1 MSVLPKKLAFGSMK
15 SRAKARSSRVSITPD
30 SATSFNPG
38 QNLTFRLP
46 SAGQGVYIDTS
57 SLALAFTVKNKKDK
71 TFELNS
77 QASCFIARKVE
88 AQQSVI
94 SDINEYGVLC
104 EMVHDAQ
111 VSKDQRIQ
119 SMSITAGQDRVDPRK
134 GATLAIS
141 GATGDDEGK
150 DELRVSTGL
159 IGGLLAQGNSRYVP
173 CGLSSPLTLQLFLQ
187 SAVRAVVWE
196 SGTTG
201 VVDSDIE
208 LHSWTLDYNT
218 VELDAATN
226 AALLAS
232 TGGVQR
238 VMLDDFT
245 HTQTSIAQHATAH
258 TPILPFQK
266 SSLKSYFCCLF
277 PQGITQ
283 DASSYSLNGRTRS
296 TVTGFQ
302 FSKDGMLMPQARPIS
317 AAVTSNYGEFFNE
330 FLGAFHITPGALHE
344 HSMTQDEWKKNHA
357 GETVSGTTTGAF
369 AIGFNLDDYL
379 GVNEQIFGGAQT
391 IASTIS
397 PVITLAP
404 GGKDVTAHHFG
415 MFDSVV
421 TINSM
426 TGGIEVAA

>member
-1 MSVLPKKLAFGSMK
+1 MSVLPKKLAFGQMK
-15 SRAKARSSRVSITPD
+15 SRAKARSTRVSITPD

-57 SLALAFTVKNKKDK
+57 SIALAFTIRNKKDK
-71 TFELNS
+71 SFKLNS
-77 QASCFIARKVE
+77 SASCFIARKVE
-88 AQQSVI
+88 AQTSVI

-104 EMVHDAQ
+104 EMIHDAQ
-111 VSKDQRIQ
+111 VSADQRKH
-119 SMSITAGQDRVDPRK
+119 SMSITQ
-134 GATLAIS
+134 GAAHDAHREGAELAAYDS
-141 GATGDDEGK
+141 TTY

-196 SGTTG
+196 TGTTG
-201 VVDSDIE
+201 VVDSDID
-208 LHSWTLDYNT
+208 LVSWTLDYNT

-238 VMLDDFT
+238 IMLDDFC
-245 HTQTSIAQHATAH
+245 HTQTSIPAGSTAH

-266 SSLKSYFCCLF
+266 SSLKSYFACMF
-277 PQGITQ
+277 NQDQTQ
-283 DASSYSLNGRTRS
+283 SALAHSLNARTRS

-302 FSKDGMLMPQARPIS
+302 FSKDGMLMPQARPVS
-317 AAVTSNYGEFFNE
+317 AAIGSNCGEFFNE
-330 FLGAFHITPGALHE
+330 WLGAFHITPGSLHE
-344 HSMTQDEWKKNHA
+344 TSVTQAEWSTNVASHA
-357 GETVSGTTTGAF
+357 TTFAGTPGAF
-369 AIGFNLDDYL
+369 TIAMNLDDYL

-404 GGKDVTAHHFG
+404 GALLMAVHHFG

-426 TGGIEVAA
+426 TGQIEVAA

>member
-1 MSVLPKKLAFGSMK
+1 MSVLPKKLAFGQMK
-15 SRAKARSSRVSITPD
+15 SRAKARSTRVSITPD

-57 SLALAFTVKNKKDK
+57 SIALAFTIRNKKDK
-71 TFELNS
+71 SFKLNS
-77 QASCFIARKVE
+77 SASCFIARKVE
-88 AQQSVI
+88 AQTSVI

-104 EMVHDAQ
+104 EMIHDAQ
-111 VSKDQRIQ
+111 VSADQRKH
-119 SMSITAGQDRVDPRK
+119 SMSITAGTGTGHRE
-134 GATLAIS
+134 GAELAK
-141 GATGDDEGK
+141 AGDAG

-187 SAVRAVVWE
+187 SAKRAVVWE
-196 SGTTG
+196 AGTAD
-201 VVDSDIE
+201 VVDIDID

-238 VMLDDFT
+238 IMLDDFC
-245 HTQTSIAQHATAH
+245 HTQTSIPAGSTAH

-266 SSLKSYFCCLF
+266 SSLKSYFACLF
-277 PQGITQ
+277 NQDQTQ
-283 DASSYSLNGRTRS
+283 SALAHSLNARTRS

-302 FSKDGMLMPQARPIS
+302 FSKDGTLMPQARPVS
-317 AAVTSNYGEFFNE
+317 AAIGSNCGEFFNE
-330 FLGAFHITPGALHE
+330 WLGAFHITPGSLHVT
-344 HSMTQDEWKKNHA
+344 SVTQDDWILNV
-357 GETVSGTTTGAF
+357 VSDGTTFAGTPGAF
-369 AIGFNLDDYL
+369 TIAMNLDDYL

-404 GGKDVTAHHFG
+404 GCVLMAAHHFG

-426 TGGIEVAA
+426 TGQIEVAA

>member
-15 SRAKARSSRVSITPD
+15 SRAKARSTRVSITPD

-57 SLALAFTVKNKKDK
+57 SIALAFTIRNKKDK
-71 TFELNS
+71 SFKLNS
-77 QASCFIARKVE
+77 SASCFIARKVE
-88 AQQSVI
+88 AQTSVI

-104 EMVHDAQ
+104 EMIHDAQ
-111 VSKDQRIQ
+111 VSLDQRLH
-119 SMSITAGQDRVDPRK
+119 SMSITQGTSTTAHRE
-134 GATLAIS
+134 GAQLVAAS
-141 GATGDDEGK
+141 GSTY

-173 CGLSSPLTLQLFLQ
+173 CGLSSPLTLQLVLQ

-196 SGTTG
+196 TGTTG
-201 VVDSDIE
+201 VVDSDID
-208 LHSWTLDYNT
+208 LVSWTLDYNT

-238 VMLDDFT
+238 IMLDDFT
-245 HTQTSIAQHATAH
+245 HTQTSVPAGSTAH

-266 SSLKSYFCCLF
+266 SSLKSYFACMF
-277 PQGITQ
+277 NQDQTQ
-283 DASSYSLNGRTRS
+283 SALAHSLNARTRS

-302 FSKDGMLMPQARPIS
+302 FSKDGMLMPQARPVS
-317 AAVTSNYGEFFNE
+317 AAIGSNCGEFFNE
-330 FLGAFHITPGALHE
+330 WLGAFHITPGSLH
-344 HSMTQDEWKKNHA
+344 
-357 GETVSGTTTGAF
+357 TTSVYSADWIRNVATATGAGTPGAF
-369 AIGFNLDDYL
+369 TIAMNLDDYL

-404 GGKDVTAHHFG
+404 GCVLMAVHHFG

-426 TGGIEVAA
+426 TGQIEVAA

>member
-1 MSVLPKKLAFGSMK
+1 MSVLPKKLAFGQMK
-15 SRAKARSSRVSITPD
+15 SRAKARSTRVSITPD

-57 SLALAFTVKNKKDK
+57 SIALAFTIKNKKDK
-71 TFELNS
+71 SFKLNS
-77 QASCFIARKVE
+77 SASCFIARKVE
-88 AQQSVI
+88 AQTSVI

-104 EMVHDAQ
+104 EMIHDAQ
-111 VSKDQRIQ
+111 VSADQRMD
-119 SMSITAGQDRVDPRK
+119 SMSITAGTGTGSARE
-134 GATLAIS
+134 GATLAAAVGS
-141 GATGDDEGK
+141 TY

-187 SAVRAVVWE
+187 SAVRAVVWT
-196 SGTTG
+196 GTTAAEP

-238 VMLDDFT
+238 IMLDDFC
-245 HTQTSIAQHATAH
+245 HTQTSIPAGSTAH

-266 SSLKSYFCCLF
+266 SSLKSYFACLF
-277 PQGITQ
+277 NQDQTQ
-283 DASSYSLNGRTRS
+283 SALAHSLNARTRS

-302 FSKDGMLMPQARPIS
+302 FSKDGVLMPQAKPVS
-317 AAVTSNYGEFFNE
+317 AAIGSNCGEFFNE
-330 FLGAFHITPGALHE
+330 WLGAFHITPGSLHE
-344 HSMTQDEWKKNHA
+344 TSVQRDDWILNVVSDSTTFA
-357 GETVSGTTTGAF
+357 GTPGAF
-369 AIGFNLDDYL
+369 TIAMNLDDYL

-404 GGKDVTAHHFG
+404 GALLMAVHHFG

-426 TGGIEVAA
+426 TGQIEVAA

>member
-1 MSVLPKKLAFGSMK
+1 MSVLPKKLAFGQMK
-15 SRAKARSSRVSITPD
+15 SRAKARSTRVSITPD

-57 SLALAFTVKNKKDK
+57 SIALAFTIKNLK
-71 TFELNS
+71 TDFKFKLNS
-77 QASCFIARKVE
+77 SASCFIARKVE
-88 AQQSVI
+88 AQTSVI

-104 EMVHDAQ
+104 EMIHDAQ
-111 VSKDQRIQ
+111 VSSEQRKH
-119 SMSITAGQDRVDPRK
+119 SMSITAGTAHDSHRG
-134 GATLAIS
+134 GAAV
-141 GATGDDEGK
+141 AKAGDAGDS
-150 DELRVSTGL
+150 LRVSTGL

-187 SAVRAVVWE
+187 SAKRAVVWDT
-196 SGTTG
+196 GTTD
-201 VVDSDIE
+201 VLDTEIE
-208 LHSWTLDYNT
+208 LKEWTLSYNT

-238 VMLDDFT
+238 IMLDDFC
-245 HTQTSIAQHATAH
+245 HTQTSIPAGSTAH

-266 SSLKSYFCCLF
+266 SSLKSYFACLF
-277 PQGITQ
+277 NQDQTQ
-283 DASSYSLNGRTRS
+283 SALAHSLNARTRS

-302 FSKDGMLMPQARPIS
+302 FSKDGTLMPQARPVS
-317 AAVTSNYGEFFNE
+317 AAIGSNCGEFFNE
-330 FLGAFHITPGALHE
+330 WLGAFHITPGSLHE
-344 HSMTQDEWKKNHA
+344 TSVQRGDWILNVATASGA
-357 GETVSGTTTGAF
+357 GVPGAF
-369 AIGFNLDDYL
+369 TIAMNLDDYL

-404 GGKDVTAHHFG
+404 GCVLMSAHHFG

-426 TGGIEVAA
+426 TGQIEVAA